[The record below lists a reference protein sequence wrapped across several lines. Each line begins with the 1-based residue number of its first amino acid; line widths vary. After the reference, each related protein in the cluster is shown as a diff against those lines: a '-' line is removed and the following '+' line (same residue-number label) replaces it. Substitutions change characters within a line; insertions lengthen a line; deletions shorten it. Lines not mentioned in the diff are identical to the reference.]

1 MNNEEKETKE
11 TEKKESK
18 NGTKVAV
25 AFIAGFAVSTVLN
38 RKMYQKGFEKG
49 IKLIVKNLK

>member
-1 MNNEEKETKE
+1 MNNEETKE
-11 TEKKESK
+11 TEKKEK